1 MDYFPLLV
9 DEAGA
14 MITDVIQRFVDQEI
28 MPIRDKLDDDVDH
41 VLINE
46 LLIKMSALGV
56 FNVDLPEEGAETSG
70 PSLANACAANSVCD
84 TIGTLLELR
93 VALGAIFKDDRRRVG
108 SPTRARAQKLRDAHA
123 HRIWSSSMVTI
134 PSSRGRRHR

>member
-56 FNVDLPEEGAETSG
+56 FNVELPEEGAERSG
-70 PSLANACAANSVCD
+70 PSLPNA
-84 TIGTLLELR
+84 
-93 VALGAIFKDDRRRVG
+93 
-108 SPTRARAQKLRDAHA
+108 
-123 HRIWSSSMVTI
+123 
-134 PSSRGRRHR
+134 